1 MRRIAARVLLWAI
14 CGAMMLSMSA
24 RAQESTVVPKE
35 KRASSAEVRRLLKA
49 TNATTVGKQVVD
61 QFVDMMAKTSPEVPD
76 SVWKQMRASIEWSEI
91 TDSLIP
97 IYQHHL
103 TRKDIKS
110 LTKFY
115 ESKLGKRFMAAQPS
129 LIRESIDIS
138 RLIAVEFGKRI
149 TQELVDKG
157 YKAPSTPQ

>member
-1 MRRIAARVLLWAI
+1 MRRIAAHVLLWAI
-14 CGAMMLSMSA
+14 CGVVILSTPA
-24 RAQESTVVPKE
+24 AAQETTIVPKD

-49 TNATTVGKQVVD
+49 TNATAVGKQVVD
-61 QFVDMMAKTSPEVPD
+61 QFVDMMTTASPEVPD
-76 SVWKQMRASIEWSEI
+76 SVWKQLRASIEWSEI

-103 TRKDIKS
+103 SRKDIKS

-149 TQELVDKG
+149 TQALVDKG
-157 YKAPSTPQ
+157 YKAPTAPQ